1 MTQQNWTNNGMEKEE
16 LSWFDELKIWAGVLL
31 KELWS
36 ILKLI
41 FWVGLIAVWFL
52 WMSYWLASGL
62 FEQLLVWIKR

>member
-1 MTQQNWTNNGMEKEE
+1 MEKEE
-16 LSWFDELKIWAGVLL
+16 LSWFEELRIWTGVLL

-52 WMSYWLASGL
+52 WMSSWLVSGL
-62 FEQLLVWIKR
+62 FEQLLAWIKR